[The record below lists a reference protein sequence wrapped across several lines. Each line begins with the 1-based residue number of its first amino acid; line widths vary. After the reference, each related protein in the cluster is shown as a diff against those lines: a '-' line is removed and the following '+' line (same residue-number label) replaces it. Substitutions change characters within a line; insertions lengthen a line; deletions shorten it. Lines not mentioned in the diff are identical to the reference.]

1 MQGEDEMGFY
11 LQGLMMGLAYIAPI
25 GMQNLFVI
33 NSALTRTRRNAL
45 ITAVIVICFD
55 VALSLS
61 CFFGIGALM
70 QAHPTLET
78 IVLGLGGLVVIKIGM
93 GLLLPKKSKKPQKA
107 SRESSSPVASTIAT
121 TAMHTGA
128 ASASDAA
135 ASTSSASSDSVAFAS
150 AGLSAGTDSPTA
162 PAQHLGMRGL
172 LDTIGTACVVT
183 WCNPQA
189 LIDGTLMLGAFS
201 ATLSAQ
207 ESTPFITGVE
217 TASVLWF
224 LTITLVIN
232 AFAHKFSPRVID
244 VLNRVCG
251 GVITLYGIKL
261 LVDFVLAVL

>member
-1 MQGEDEMGFY
+1 MGFY
-11 LQGLMMGLAYIAPI
+11 LQGLTMGLAYIAPI

-55 VALSLS
+55 MALSLS

-70 QAHPTLET
+70 QAHPWLQT
-78 IVLGLGGLVVIKIGM
+78 IVLGLGGIVVVKIGM
-93 GLLLPKKSKKPQKA
+93 GLVLPKRWQPGVVHTSAQTTETNATANVAPVSNA
-107 SRESSSPVASTIAT
+107 TASSS
-121 TAMHTGA
+121 
-128 ASASDAA
+128 
-135 ASTSSASSDSVAFAS
+135 
-150 AGLSAGTDSPTA
+150 A
-162 PAQHLGMRGL
+162 PAQRLGMRGL

-183 WCNPQA
+183 WFNPQA

-207 ESTPFITGVE
+207 DSTPFITGVE

-224 LTITLVIN
+224 LTITLVVN
-232 AFAHKFSPRVID
+232 AFAHKFSPRIIE

-251 GVITLYGIKL
+251 GVIVLYGIKL
-261 LVDFVLAVL
+261 LVDFALAVL